1 MPLSS
6 TNNRLWFW
14 RGDKN
19 ISIAC
24 VFLSWQLMWKDLWDC
39 RPVRSGHESAW
50 RFIALK
56 HFKIKTAI
64 LVIWHLLFISLYCVR
79 VMQCAQGWRTTSVF
93 FNTKDP
99 LPFARSIS
107 AYCSIV
113 LNMIFYNTASSLFFS
128 WQRPDKHPFSRS
140 WLSSRTFLSTFMF
153 PGVRD
158 QQPPPG
164 ARECVLVTHQAESV
178 LVL

>member
-1 MPLSS
+1 MVFFFLKHVTYLLTYKPSLPPQPILNWQPLQCFMKWLVTCIPFCVLFPVSSMPLSL

-39 RPVRSGHESAW
+39 RPVRSGHDSAW

-64 LVIWHLLFISLYCVR
+64 LVIWRLLFISLYCVR

-93 FNTKDP
+93 ST
-99 LPFARSIS
+99 
-107 AYCSIV
+107 
-113 LNMIFYNTASSLFFS
+113 
-128 WQRPDKHPFSRS
+128 QRTPY
-140 WLSSRTFLSTFMF
+140 LL
-153 PGVRD
+153 
-158 QQPPPG
+158 PG
-164 ARECVLVTHQAESV
+164 AFLHIAGLC
-178 LVL
+178 